1 MRVLPCIYASD
12 VVIVAV
18 KILQFG
24 VASEI
29 YFRNIIVIDIE
40 LNQFR
45 IPADIQALQPVHSR
59 INPLTGGQI
68 ADIQGPDLIIL
79 KP

>member
-1 MRVLPCIYASD
+1 MRVLPCVYASD

-45 IPADIQALQPVHSR
+45 IAGDVEFLQFIFSC
-59 INPLTGGQI
+59 INSL
-68 ADIQGPDLIIL
+68 AFW
-79 KP
+79 